1 MNLNKEQEDAIKSE
15 NEAILV
21 LAGAGTGK
29 TRVIIKKI
37 EEIVKNGMDAE
48 KIVAT
53 TFTNKAAKEMKE
65 RLVKGIGEKGN
76 KIICGTFHRISAQI
90 LREHGKLIGVEE
102 NFQILNEDDQNK
114 LIKRIAKEENIE
126 IKSPRKAAEE
136 IATYKESSGKKK
148 IDSGTR
154 RLIEIYEDELRS
166 QKFLD
171 YSDLIQLTIRL
182 FTSYPEVAK
191 SIAEYILVDEYQ
203 DVNEAQYKWIR
214 QISEGKKIFCVGDE
228 DQSIYAFRGADI
240 KYIRKFE
247 EDYPKA
253 EIIKLE
259 ANYRSTK
266 EILKGATNVI
276 QKNPRKFEKK
286 LIAANEEEKGIIKI
300 TKTYNEFEEA
310 IQIGKIVA
318 HWKEKDKDCK
328 IGILVRTNAQVPY
341 IEQGLIQAKI
351 PYQISGGRK
360 FYMKS
365 EIQTLIAYLRV
376 ILFPHDYLAFSRI
389 LNSPKRGIGETRLET
404 LLKAMKSLNCN
415 PEEALASLLP
425 QLPQIS
431 GEKCKLLLL
440 QLHEWRTL
448 KGKVKLDALLKKI
461 IDDTE
466 FRKQEDFKETQKAS
480 VENLLTQIAKVESL
494 EEFIENLQFSS
505 EEESRDIE
513 IMTMHAAKGLEF
525 DIVITPG
532 WEENVFPSP
541 LSKTKEELE
550 EERRLAYVTITR
562 AKKALE
568 ITHATTRRINGRY
581 QMQMPSRFIFDL

>member
-37 EEIVKNGMDAE
+37 EEIVKNGIDAE

>member
-448 KGKVKLDALLKKI
+448 KGKIKLDALLKKI